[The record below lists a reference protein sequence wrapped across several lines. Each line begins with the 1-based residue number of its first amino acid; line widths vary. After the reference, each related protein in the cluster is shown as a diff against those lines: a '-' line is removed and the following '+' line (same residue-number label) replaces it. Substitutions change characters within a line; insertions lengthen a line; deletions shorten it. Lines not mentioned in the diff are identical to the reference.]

1 MIAVLPREDFEAL
14 EAVGPGGAHAA
25 ALAEAR
31 AAGFAEGFEAGRRFT
46 LQEADTAQ
54 QDARERALA
63 VLERLDFTHA
73 EARAHVLASL
83 LPFVEAVAGRLLPAL
98 ADRGLPA
105 LVAQEVAALTV
116 GAVPGS
122 LSLRAGSG
130 VAPLLHA
137 LDLPA
142 GLALATDPDLPETTV
157 VIAAGAAGTGIDLAD
172 AARRI
177 LSLLDATARNVT
189 ADRKGHLRNG

>member
-1 MIAVLPREDFEAL
+1 MIAVLPREDFESL
-14 EAVGPGGAHAA
+14 EADAPGGARAA
-25 ALAEAR
+25 ARAEAR
-31 AAGFAEGFEAGRRFT
+31 AAGFAEGFEAGRRFA

-54 QDARERALA
+54 EEARERALA
-63 VLERLDFTHA
+63 VLEALSFTHA

-105 LVAQEVAALTV
+105 LVAEEVAALT
-116 GAVPGS
+116 AEATPGT
-122 LSLRAGSG
+122 LALRAGSAA
-130 VAPLLHA
+130 APLLER

-142 GLALATDPDLPETTV
+142 GVAVAADPELPETAV
-157 VIAAGAAGTGIDLAD
+157 LVAAGAAGTGIDLAA

-177 LSLLDATARNVT
+177 LALLGATAQNVN
-189 ADRKGHLRNG
+189 ADRKGHLRHG